1 MTYNIFA
8 VFFVNILIRIE
19 IFMLAYF
26 DCFSG
31 ISGDMALGALIDLG
45 VPLKHLEDRLNSI
58 PLTDF
63 DITVTPVHRNGIHAM
78 SVSVGAYDDRT
89 ARNFA
94 DIRSLIENCP
104 LSERIKSTSLQIF
117 KRLVAAEAHIHSCS
131 TEEVHFHEVGGIDAI
146 VDIVGTAICLDY
158 LGIKSIIASHI
169 PLGKGFVTCS
179 HGKLP
184 IPAPAT
190 LDILKGVPVY
200 GTDIPHEL
208 VTPTGAAIIVT
219 LAEGFGT
226 MPDMTM
232 TGIGYGAGQRELE
245 AGPNLL
251 RIIVGTGSENA
262 TGSPGEIPEDH
273 ISILETCI
281 DDMNPELFGYLM
293 DRLFAD
299 GALDVYWIPV
309 YMKKNRPGTMLQVL
323 CRPNDKDSLI
333 RRILSETTTLGVR
346 YHESRRRLL
355 WRDRF
360 EVKTTYG
367 DIAVKRIKDLQ
378 GNIRIVPEYD
388 VCEKI
393 AREQNIPLRTVYDTI
408 TRETGKED

>member
-1 MTYNIFA
+1 
-8 VFFVNILIRIE
+8 
-19 IFMLAYF
+19 MLAYF

-31 ISGDMALGALIDLG
+31 ISGDMTLGALIDLG
-45 VPLKHLEDRLNSI
+45 VPLKYLEDRLNSI

-63 DITVTPVHRNGIHAM
+63 NLTVTPVHRNGIRAM
-78 SVSVGAYDDRT
+78 SVIVGMVDDQT
-89 ARNFA
+89 ARNFS
-94 DIRSLIENCP
+94 DIRSLIVNCP

-117 KRLVAAEAHIHSCS
+117 KRLAASEAHIHSCS

-158 LGIKSIIASHI
+158 LGIERIIASHI

-184 IPAPAT
+184 VPAPAT

-200 GTDIPHEL
+200 GSDIPHEL

-219 LAEGFGT
+219 LAEGFGA
-226 MPDMTM
+226 MPDMT
-232 TGIGYGAGQRELE
+232 TTDIGYGAGQRELE

-251 RIIVGTGSENA
+251 RIITGTESETA
-262 TGSPGEIPEDH
+262 TGSSAEILEDR

-299 GALDVYWIPV
+299 GALDVYWIPI
-309 YMKKNRPGTMLQVL
+309 YMKKNRPGTMLEVL
-323 CRPNDKDSLI
+323 CHPDDKESLI

-346 YHESRRRLL
+346 YYESRRCLL

-367 DIAVKRIKDLQ
+367 DIPVKRIKDLQ

-393 AREQNIPLRTVYDTI
+393 AREQNIPLRIVYDTI
-408 TRETGKED
+408 TRETGDSE

>member
-1 MTYNIFA
+1 
-8 VFFVNILIRIE
+8 
-19 IFMLAYF
+19 MLAYF

-31 ISGDMALGALIDLG
+31 ISGDMTLGALIDLG
-45 VPLKHLEDRLNSI
+45 VPLKYLENRLNSI
-58 PLTDF
+58 LLKNF
-63 DITVTPVHRNGIHAM
+63 DVTVTPVHRNGISAM
-78 SVSVGAYDDRT
+78 SVVVGMHDDRT

-94 DIRSLIENCP
+94 DIRSLIENSP

-117 KRLVAAEAHIHSCS
+117 KRLAKSEAHIHSCS
-131 TEEVHFHEVGGIDAI
+131 IEKVHFHEVGGVDAI

-179 HGKLP
+179 HGKIP

-190 LDILKGVPVY
+190 LDILKGVPIY
-200 GTDIPHEL
+200 GTEIPHEL

-226 MPDMTM
+226 LPDMTIS
-232 TGIGYGAGQRELE
+232 GIGYGAGQRELE

-251 RIIVGTGSENA
+251 RIITGTQSETA
-262 TGSPGEIPEDH
+262 TRSPGEIQEDR

-323 CRPNDKDSLI
+323 CNIDDKDILI

-346 YHESRRRLL
+346 HSESRRWLL
-355 WRDRF
+355 WRDRY

-367 DIAVKRIKDLQ
+367 DIPVKRVKDPH
-378 GNIRIVPEYD
+378 GNIRIVPEYE
-388 VCEKI
+388 VCKKI
-393 AREQNIPLRTVYDTI
+393 AREQNIPLRIIYDTI
-408 TRETGKED
+408 TRETGDDE

>member
-1 MTYNIFA
+1 
-8 VFFVNILIRIE
+8 
-19 IFMLAYF
+19 MLAYF

-31 ISGDMALGALIDLG
+31 ISGDMTLGALIDLG
-45 VPLKHLEDRLNSI
+45 VPLKYLEDRLNSI

-63 DITVTPVHRNGIHAM
+63 NLTVTPVHRNGIRAM
-78 SVSVGAYDDRT
+78 SVIVGMVDDQT
-89 ARNFA
+89 ARNFS
-94 DIRSLIENCP
+94 DIRSLIVNCP

-117 KRLVAAEAHIHSCS
+117 KRLAASEAHIHSCS

-158 LGIKSIIASHI
+158 LGIERIIASHI

-184 IPAPAT
+184 VPAPAT

-219 LAEGFGT
+219 LAEGFGD
-226 MPDMTM
+226 MPDMT
-232 TGIGYGAGQRELE
+232 TTDIGYGAGQRELE

-251 RIIVGTGSENA
+251 RIITGTESETA
-262 TGSPGEIPEDH
+262 TGSSAEILEDR

-299 GALDVYWIPV
+299 GALDVYWIPI
-309 YMKKNRPGTMLQVL
+309 YMKKNRPGTMLEVL
-323 CRPNDKDSLI
+323 CHPDDKESLI

-346 YHESRRRLL
+346 YYESRRCLL

-367 DIAVKRIKDLQ
+367 DIPVKRIKDLQ

-393 AREQNIPLRTVYDTI
+393 AREQNIPLRIVYDTI
-408 TRETGKED
+408 TRETGEED